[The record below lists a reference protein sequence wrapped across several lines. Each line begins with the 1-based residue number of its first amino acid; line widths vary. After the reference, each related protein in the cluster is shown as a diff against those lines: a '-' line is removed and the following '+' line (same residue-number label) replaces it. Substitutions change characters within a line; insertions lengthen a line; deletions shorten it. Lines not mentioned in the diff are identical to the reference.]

1 MWPPESRFSL
11 ARRHGA
17 CPQRDSLLS
26 WNSFGA
32 RNIIFMVCQGIKYDS
47 DQSFV
52 WLQMHECVLLGD
64 YFHLCSGHFIIN
76 INTRVHYQPKV
87 LLPRKWQDLITPCC
101 REAGLAA
108 TIFYFLYKAFSW
120 ALSFVC
126 LFLRL
131 LGFLVVVVC
140 FWVVSVLTSV
150 EWDVHMH
157 SSSSLYVVHT
167 PSPPPRLQVQSLFT
181 THAPS
186 QSWKFYHGTR
196 F

>member
-1 MWPPESRFSL
+1 MWPPDSQFSL

-76 INTRVHYQPKV
+76 ISMRVHYQPKV

-131 LGFLVVVVC
+131 LGFFFVVVC

-150 EWDVHMH
+150 EWDVHNAQLEQFVCRAH
-157 SSSSLYVVHT
+157 PIT
-167 PSPPPRLQVQSLFT
+167 PTQTAGAESFH
-181 THAPS
+181 HARPFPVMEVL
-186 QSWKFYHGTR
+186 SWN
-196 F
+196 